1 MSIWL
6 RDMATILRKANVP
19 VIEESYTRGPYS
31 GKKWSQVGFRGQGL
45 GSFRFIIWHHDAS
58 PQGDSPG
65 ALDWCKYMEI
75 APAGAVWVCSGCNG
89 KHASG
94 TWHVIA
100 AGLSNH
106 AGTGGN
112 DPRKGGNTWG
122 VPIDG
127 MNAAA
132 LGIETDHTYNESWR
146 GKKKQAQ
153 LNNLRRGTAALMLA
167 YKIKPRPG
175 LIRHLDW
182 TNGLIDGN
190 GRFTTYGRKNDI
202 DGLDLTDERA
212 RVQAIMRE
220 LAKANESPKVA
231 GLRRRL
237 TRTRAKVGEL
247 KESGESTAG
256 YPTYMSRLRDR
267 ISKLTKG

>member
-132 LGIETDHTYNESWR
+132 L
-146 GKKKQAQ
+146 
-153 LNNLRRGTAALMLA
+153 MLA